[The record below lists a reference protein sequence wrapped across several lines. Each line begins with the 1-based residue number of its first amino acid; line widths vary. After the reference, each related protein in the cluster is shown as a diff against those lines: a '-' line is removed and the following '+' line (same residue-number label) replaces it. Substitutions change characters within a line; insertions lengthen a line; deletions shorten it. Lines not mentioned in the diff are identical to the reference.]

1 MGRFLSS
8 LVPPLKESGDTLPA
22 ALRAAV
28 PGPTGRTAQRSA
40 FPGLHPVRP
49 RSDTRFAALGA
60 AVPV

>member
-1 MGRFLSS
+1 MGRLLSS
-8 LVPPLKESGDTLPA
+8 LVASLKESGDTLPA

-40 FPGLHPVRP
+40 FRSLDPVRP
-49 RSDTRFAALGA
+49 SSDTRFAARRA